1 MKAPHRSFRC
11 LGVGAAPIGADHCRT
26 QKASIWASPART
38 AAPFGPDV
46 DAGAAHQ
53 LEGTGQPYDAGAAPA
68 SAPSAKPPG
77 DGAER
82 EAMPGTTAT
91 RSARLAPAGGLARA
105 SAEAPPAA
113 GRVRQ
118 VLEPV
123 LAVLD
128 ALTQAADQALQAVG
142 AAVRRS
148 LAWRPWPAAVD
159 PHPPVAPAA
168 PLPLSPG
175 PPANSL
181 YSHPHPE
188 K

>member
-1 MKAPHRSFRC
+1 MSAKTDHKSVGLAYEKRHTSTPCSA
-11 LGVGAAPIGADHCRT
+11 GV
-26 QKASIWASPART
+26 
-38 AAPFGPDV
+38 APFV

-53 LEGTGQPYDAGAAPA
+53 LKALATPDAGAAPA
-68 SAPSAKPPG
+68 SAPMRAPG
-77 DGAER
+77 A
-82 EAMPGTTAT
+82 AAHHQTTCAT
-91 RSARLAPAGGLARA
+91 TVARSTRLAPAGGLAAA

-113 GRVRQ
+113 GRVHLA
-118 VLEPV
+118 LEPV

-128 ALTQAADQALQAVG
+128 ALTQAADHALQAVG

-175 PPANSL
+175 PHPNSL
-181 YSHPHPE
+181 YHHPHPP

>member
-26 QKASIWASPART
+26 QEPSIWASLART

-46 DAGAAHQ
+46 DARAAHQ
-53 LEGTGQPYDAGAAPA
+53 LKALATPDAGAALA
-68 SAPSAKPPG
+68 SAPSANPPG
-77 DGAER
+77 AAAHR
-82 EAMPGTTAT
+82 QAICATTAT
-91 RSARLAPAGGLARA
+91 RSARLAPAKGLAEA
-105 SAEAPPAA
+105 TAEAPAA

-118 VLEPV
+118 AVEPL

-142 AAVRRS
+142 AAVRRC
-148 LAWRPWPAAVD
+148 LAWRPWGVQRTPPPRLSPAATPSSSSPASLSLYRPVD
-159 PHPPVAPAA
+159 PP
-168 PLPLSPG
+168 
-175 PPANSL
+175 
-181 YSHPHPE
+181 